1 MNFEEE
7 MDRDTLK
14 RLKSRDPEPTN
25 ADLSD
30 GIQMIL
36 RHLWP
41 KDELEALI
49 EQKHN
54 ALCASCPYR
63 PKQEDEDG
71 QGVSRHER
79 VVIRLYELSLAVVK
93 SPWFWIPVATV
104 CAIVCSKYN
113 LSLPMVGGGQ

>member
-7 MDRDTLK
+7 MDKETLK
-14 RLKSRDPEPTN
+14 RLQSRDPEPTN

-41 KDELEALI
+41 KEDLEKLI

-54 ALCASCPYR
+54 SLCALCPYR
-63 PKQEDEDG
+63 PKSEIDGEDG
-71 QGVSRHER
+71 EETANRESV
-79 VVIRLYELSLAVVK
+79 RLYDFAMTVVK
-93 SPWFWIPVATV
+93 APWFWLLVATACAAV
-104 CAIVCSKYN
+104 CAKYGI
-113 LSLPMVGGGQ
+113 SLPMVGGG

>member
-71 QGVSRHER
+71 QGVSRNER
-79 VVIRLYELSLAVVK
+79 AVIRLYELSLAVVK

>member
-7 MDRDTLK
+7 MDKETLK
-14 RLKSRDPEPTN
+14 RLQEPEPTN
-25 ADLSD
+25 AAIAD

-49 EQKHN
+49 DERHK
-54 ALCASCPYR
+54 ALCSECPYR
-63 PKQEDEDG
+63 PKALELSNENDG
-71 QGVSRHER
+71 MSRHER
-79 VVIRLYELSLAVVK
+79 AIVRLYDLTLTVVK

-104 CAIVCSKYN
+104 CAIVLSKYN

>member
-7 MDRDTLK
+7 MDKQTLEQ
-14 RLKSRDPEPTN
+14 LSVPEPTN
-25 ADLSD
+25 AALAN

-41 KDELEALI
+41 KDELEKLI
-49 EQKHN
+49 DERHS

-63 PKQEDEDG
+63 PKQENEDG

-79 VVIRLYELSLAVVK
+79 AVIRLYELSLAVVK

-104 CAIVCSKYN
+104 CAIVCAKYN
-113 LSLPMVGGGQ
+113 LSLPVVGGGN